1 MMSTKDALA
10 NVQTIPGFSNSLV
23 ETMEEL
29 MSKVDITEKE
39 ASFQHSKLVTNVVN
53 STNNNIIGYGGML
66 Q

>member
-1 MMSTKDALA
+1 MSTKDALA